1 MLIFLFGNIVNLVNS
16 RLRRAVLHPSLVL
29 TKDDERALS
38 PPGDDITSVNDLIR
52 RLAEDKQPVEGGSNT
67 FVEQFIANL
76 KGGDIA
82 ECPICFGEVESPM
95 VIPQCMHQL

>member
-1 MLIFLFGNIVNLVNS
+1 MNLVNLVNS

-38 PPGDDITSVNDLIR
+38 PPGDDSIGANDLIQR
-52 RLAEDKQPVEGGSNT
+52 FTEDKQPAEGGSNA

-76 KGGDIA
+76 KGDDIA
-82 ECPICFGEVESPM
+82 ECPICFSEVENPM

>member
-1 MLIFLFGNIVNLVNS
+1 MLLVKQVDS
-16 RLRRAVLHPSLVL
+16 SLRRAVLHPSLVL

-38 PPGDDITSVNDLIR
+38 PPGDDTVGVNDLIQR
-52 RLAEDKQPVEGGSNT
+52 FAEDKQPAEGGSNT

-76 KGGDIA
+76 KGDDIT
-82 ECPICFGEVESPM
+82 ECPICFSEVETPM

>member
-1 MLIFLFGNIVNLVNS
+1 LVNF

-38 PPGDDITSVNDLIR
+38 PPGDDTSGANNLIQR
-52 RLAEDKQPVEGGSNT
+52 FAEGKRPTEWGGSNA

-76 KGGDIA
+76 KGDDIA
-82 ECPICFGEVESPM
+82 ECPICFSEVENPM
-95 VIPQCMHQL
+95 VIPQCMHRL